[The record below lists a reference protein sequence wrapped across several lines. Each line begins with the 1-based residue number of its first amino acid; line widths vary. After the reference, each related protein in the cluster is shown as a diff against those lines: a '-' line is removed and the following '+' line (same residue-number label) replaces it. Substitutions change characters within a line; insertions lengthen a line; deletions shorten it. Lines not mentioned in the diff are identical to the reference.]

1 MERKIIS
8 VVFASPQYIEVLA
21 FKYVILSLN
30 HYQNLFEFCF
40 PDVEQQ
46 LTVSKQY
53 KKPELMNYCKSTI
66 ENINIDSAYY
76 IFLINRKIEGNYF
89 SICDDNIAVLT
100 TEKWEKYFSPPS
112 VFEYIIDSMIANI
125 LMMDTNYE
133 LQFHKN
139 TLGCIFD
146 YKELKTQIRANI
158 LLGYICDVDKNMIVN
173 KYGEEYFKQIK
184 HIVSQSWFGDINN
197 RGDIAYNLKH
207 CFKVD
212 INKDSG
218 FDKSSYEKVKEKFV
232 ELPFSIIIIIIAA
245 IVSMITSYIVN
256 YFLGIK

>member
-1 MERKIIS
+1 MERKLIS
-8 VVFASPQYIEVLA
+8 VVFASPQDIEVTA

-30 HYQNLFEFCF
+30 RYQNLFEFCL

-46 LTVSKQY
+46 LIVSKKY
-53 KKPELMNYCKSTI
+53 KKPELMDYCKSAI
-66 ENINIDSAYY
+66 KNINIDSAYY

-89 SICDDNIAVLT
+89 SICDNNIAVLT

-125 LMMDTNYE
+125 LVMDTDYE
-133 LQFHKN
+133 LQFHTN

-146 YKELKTQIRANI
+146 YKRLKTQIRANI
-158 LLGYICDVDKNMIVN
+158 LLGYICDADKNKIVN

-184 HIVSQSWFGDINN
+184 HIISQSWFGDIKN

-218 FDKSSYEKVKEKFV
+218 FDKSTYEKVKEKFV
-232 ELPFSIIIIIIAA
+232 ELPFSFTIIIITA
-245 IVSMITSYIVN
+245 IVSAVTSYIV
-256 YFLGIK
+256 YYLLGIK